1 MRRPLS
7 ALAIMAMAL
16 STSIASAQ
24 SSITLYGTLAT
35 GLIYSPNVRGGAYAA
50 ELDNDHWNSTVGLKG
65 KEDLGAALSTVFNLQ
80 MAIRPSSGTLA
91 GAGGCTQ
98 LFCKA
103 YVGLADEQLGTL
115 TVGRQND
122 YMAEL
127 LPYQANYYS
136 TTMAAHP
143 GGIDRFN
150 FPGVNN
156 ALKYRSVFGP
166 LTVGFMYALPDS
178 TATGQAI
185 SGRTLSALLAY
196 SKNGID
202 AAIAWSSFSDYALK
216 PWSPTSGL
224 GFSAGTFWGVKGT
237 PGSTV
242 VVPLARL
249 DMAGAGAGYTY
260 GPARVA
266 IGAFDVHLRG
276 RNGESASMPIVN
288 ANVGYYV
295 KPDFVLGCGYWHAN
309 FAATQ
314 TRYDNVN
321 VSADYF
327 LSKRTDVFISPVY
340 EHTSG
345 RGLAQLFM
353 LGSASGGNQFA
364 VDVGIRHNF

>member
-1 MRRPLS
+1 MS
-7 ALAIMAMAL
+7 ALAMTAMVL
-16 STSIASAQ
+16 SSGIAKAQ
-24 SSITLYGTLAT
+24 SSVTLYGTLAT
-35 GLIYSPNVRGGAYAA
+35 GLAYSPNVRGGSYAA

-65 KEDLGAALSTVFNLQ
+65 REDLGAGLSVLFNLQ
-80 MAIRPSSGTLA
+80 MAIRPSTGALA

-103 YVGLADEQLGTL
+103 YLGLADERLGTL
-115 TVGRQND
+115 TIGRQHD

-150 FPGVNN
+150 FPGINN
-156 ALKYRSVFGP
+156 AVKYRGVFGP
-166 LTVGFMYALPDS
+166 LTAGFMYALPDS

-185 SGRTLSALLAY
+185 SGRTLSAVLAY
-196 SKNGID
+196 SKSGFD
-202 AAIAWSSFSDYALK
+202 AALAWSSFSDYALK
-216 PWSPTSGL
+216 PWSATSGL
-224 GFSAGTFWGVKGT
+224 GFPAGTFWGVKGT
-237 PGSTV
+237 PGSTAI
-242 VVPLARL
+242 VPLARL

-260 GPARVA
+260 GPTRVA
-266 IGAFDVHLRG
+266 LGAFDIHLKG
-276 RNGESASMPIVN
+276 RNGESASMPILN

-295 KPDFVLGCGYWHAN
+295 KPDFILACGYWHAN
-309 FAATQ
+309 FGAAQ

-327 LSKRTDVFISPVY
+327 LSKTTDVFISPVY

-345 RGLAQLFM
+345 QGLAQLFM